1 MVLRTLHLEFARIAL
16 RELRKRFLNMLIVQ
30 GKDKRKHIVSYC
42 TIYSY
47 INQLINNTGLTDRY
61 IATDNA
67 QTSKSLKVLINKKCT
82 LIYCDIIFF

>member
-30 GKDKRKHIVSYC
+30 GKDKRKYIVSYC

-47 INQLINNTGLTDRY
+47 INQSMTYQQHWTNRY
-61 IATDNA
+61 VHCNSQRADK
-67 QTSKSLKVLINKKCT
+67 QQPEVSHLQKVHPNL
-82 LIYCDIIFF
+82 L